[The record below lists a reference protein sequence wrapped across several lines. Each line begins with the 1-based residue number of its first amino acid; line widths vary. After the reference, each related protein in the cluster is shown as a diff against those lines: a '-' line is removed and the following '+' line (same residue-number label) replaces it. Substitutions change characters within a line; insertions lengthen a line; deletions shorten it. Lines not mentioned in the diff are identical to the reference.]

1 MTEKKKKKKIIKYR
15 KHAGL
20 NVGTVLFGFLFIYMV
35 VCIILY
41 LTSSHIA
48 PYEVTK
54 GTLSGNY
61 KYTAL
66 ALKSEVVVEAPESG
80 SVIYYARE
88 GTEIGTNGS
97 VCSISEGKGII
108 GKEENV
114 TQDTSED
121 LSSSGDGETLSG
133 SDKKR
138 LRAAISSYSIN
149 FTGQDFQKAYEMKA
163 DVESAILDIHAGEEG
178 YGDSVLTDSGIF
190 NMCRASQPGIVV
202 YSVDEFESV
211 QPEDVTLDMFDMKSY
226 TKENL
231 RLDAKAKSG
240 KPLYKLISDEE
251 WSLIIPIDSKLA
263 SELTDQTSVTIR
275 FLKDGTTAS
284 PDVSV
289 IQNGNIYFAEL
300 DMNDSVVR
308 FATDRFLEVE
318 LLLNKKT
325 GLKIPKSAI
334 AQKQFYVIPEEYVI
348 CDEDNE
354 HEITLIRESYDNNGK
369 VETRYI
375 TATVY
380 EKVDDK
386 YYVDI
391 NLFSEGDYVVKKDS
405 NNKYRIEET
414 ATLQGVYNIN
424 KGYAVFREITILAD
438 NEEYCIVEEGT
449 TFGLAQYDHIAL
461 DADSVSDDQIL

>member
-202 YSVDEFESV
+202 YSVDEFE
-211 QPEDVTLDMFDMKSY
+211 
-226 TKENL
+226 
-231 RLDAKAKSG
+231 
-240 KPLYKLISDEE
+240 
-251 WSLIIPIDSKLA
+251 
-263 SELTDQTSVTIR
+263 
-275 FLKDGTTAS
+275 
-284 PDVSV
+284 
-289 IQNGNIYFAEL
+289 
-300 DMNDSVVR
+300 
-308 FATDRFLEVE
+308 
-318 LLLNKKT
+318 
-325 GLKIPKSAI
+325 
-334 AQKQFYVIPEEYVI
+334 
-348 CDEDNE
+348 
-354 HEITLIRESYDNNGK
+354 
-369 VETRYI
+369 
-375 TATVY
+375 
-380 EKVDDK
+380 
-386 YYVDI
+386 
-391 NLFSEGDYVVKKDS
+391 
-405 NNKYRIEET
+405 
-414 ATLQGVYNIN
+414 
-424 KGYAVFREITILAD
+424 
-438 NEEYCIVEEGT
+438 
-449 TFGLAQYDHIAL
+449 
-461 DADSVSDDQIL
+461 